1 MRAWMAAIAGLVV
14 LALAW
19 ALLVPTSSVPA
30 PAAREERP
38 ALSPD
43 KARRAPVMSNAGPMQ
58 IDRSKLQKVDH
69 VQRPDGTPVKS
80 ATPPPKAEGAE
91 APPPSP

>member
-14 LALAW
+14 LALGW
-19 ALLVPTSSVPA
+19 ALLVPTSSDPA
-30 PAAREERP
+30 PAPHEERP
-38 ALSPD
+38 ALTPE
-43 KARRAPVMSNAGPMQ
+43 KPRRAPVKSNAGPMQ

-69 VQRPDGTPVKS
+69 IGKPDGAPAKP
-80 ATPPPKAEGAE
+80 AAPPPKAEGAE